1 MVNAHSKLDIFLS
14 LVLELDRL
22 YQPTLLLHQVIFT
35 SVEIL
40 HVFHKILTF
49 ISDWKQEDIC
59 QKSTHAALLCKLKYY
74 IFILVY
80 LLYLVRYLKFFFEN

>member
-35 SVEIL
+35 CVEIL

-49 ISDWKQEDIC
+49 TSDWKQEDIC
-59 QKSTHAALLCKLKYY
+59 QKCFLKGTCSFVVQIKILCYCFLYTYY
-74 IFILVY
+74 I
-80 LLYLVRYLKFFFEN
+80 